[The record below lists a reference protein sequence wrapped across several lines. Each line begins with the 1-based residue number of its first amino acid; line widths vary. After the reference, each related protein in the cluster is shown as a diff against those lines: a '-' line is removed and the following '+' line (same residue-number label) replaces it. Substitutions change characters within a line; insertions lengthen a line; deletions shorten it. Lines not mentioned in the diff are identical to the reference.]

1 MIQNILFANLVK
13 RDNNSQDYYY
23 HKNVVGNVAYEYL
36 LTMSLGGVM
45 HESYNKKSNQVA
57 MALSFKHWIMCWLRH

>member
-23 HKNVVGNVAYEYL
+23 DKNVVRNVACAYL
-36 LTMSLGGVM
+36 LAVSLGGVM
-45 HESYNKKSNQVA
+45 HESYNKKSN
-57 MALSFKHWIMCWLRH
+57 